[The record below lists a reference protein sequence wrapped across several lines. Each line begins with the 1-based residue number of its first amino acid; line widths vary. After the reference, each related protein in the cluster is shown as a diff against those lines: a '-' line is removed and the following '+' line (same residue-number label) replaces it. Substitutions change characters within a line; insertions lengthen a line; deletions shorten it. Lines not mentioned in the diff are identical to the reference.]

1 MESIEAKKLINRIQK
16 SILEEGANSDAVCD
30 GLKELRPYAIEEK
43 DPTVTRVIRTSWE
56 HIEEFEG
63 FHIAIPEDEE
73 EEGEEEEFEPLV
85 EGLDRQANSLY
96 YLVSLLTN
104 SRNPRNREEIMH
116 YRNGLKE
123 YWEEN
128 A

>member
-1 MESIEAKKLINRIQK
+1 MESIDAKKLINRIQK

-43 DPTVTRVIRTSWE
+43 DPTVTRVIRTTWE

-63 FHIAIPEDEE
+63 FHIDVPVDEE
-73 EEGEEEEFEPLV
+73 DDEEEEFEPIV

-96 YLVSLLTN
+96 YLVSLLIN
-104 SRNPRNREEIMH
+104 STNPRNREEIMH
-116 YRNGLKE
+116 YRNGLKS